1 VGVSHLEVRQRGDF
15 GVWRRVQKGEVTHCL
30 RGEIGE
36 LSFHMRARLNS
47 IPFCEVLPGKSSGEC
62 DMAVYLSLP

>member
-15 GVWRRVQKGEVTHCL
+15 GVWSRVQKGEVTHCL

-36 LSFHMRARLNS
+36 LSFHMRGKTELYS
-47 IPFCEVLPGKSSGEC
+47 ILRSIAWKVFWR
-62 DMAVYLSLP
+62 M